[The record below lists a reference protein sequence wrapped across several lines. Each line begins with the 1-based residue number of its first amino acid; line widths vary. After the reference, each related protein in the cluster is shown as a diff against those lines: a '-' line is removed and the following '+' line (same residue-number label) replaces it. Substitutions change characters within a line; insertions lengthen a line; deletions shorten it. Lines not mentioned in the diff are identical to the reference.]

1 MKWHPLYCIGIG
13 LLLYFTACDE
23 GKIYPEE
30 IIDTGR
36 TATLTVTFTGLEAWP
51 RENTLSLC
59 SYSEDKSQPLL
70 SKRITKPTREGKE
83 VTITLNNLPAETRTI
98 ELAVISRGLKEIYA
112 YYTYEVDNNTEEQ
125 IVLSLGELDLASFD
139 RIQKQIFDLNCLS
152 CHGESTSLAGNLD
165 LREGTAYQSLVN
177 VKAPLSEDGK
187 NYITPNDIHD
197 SFLLDILEDNPIH
210 SDMFN
215 SSGKQEVLS
224 LIRGW
229 ISGGAEN
236 N

>member
-1 MKWHPLYCIGIG
+1 MKWHPLYYIGIG

-83 VTITLNNLPAETRTI
+83 VTVTLNNLPAETRTI
-98 ELAVISRGLKEIYA
+98 ELAVISRGLKEVYA
-112 YYTYEVDNNTEEQ
+112 YYT
-125 IVLSLGELDLASFD
+125 
-139 RIQKQIFDLNCLS
+139 
-152 CHGESTSLAGNLD
+152 
-165 LREGTAYQSLVN
+165 
-177 VKAPLSEDGK
+177 VKAQAWPETW
-187 NYITPNDIHD
+187 ICAR
-197 SFLLDILEDNPIH
+197 E
-210 SDMFN
+210 
-215 SSGKQEVLS
+215 Q
-224 LIRGW
+224 LINLW
-229 ISGGAEN
+229 LM
-236 N
+236 